1 MKGKKALQS
10 IYKYLQFYSHS
21 ITILHQ
27 IIHFLRKRI
36 SKVFLQISRVILKS
50 LLQSFRPNFGSLT
63 FGTITLKNDEEKGN
77 EESGKENFKVK
88 NKGKELYFVK

>member
-1 MKGKKALQS
+1 
-10 IYKYLQFYSHS
+10 
-21 ITILHQ
+21 
-27 IIHFLRKRI
+27 
-36 SKVFLQISRVILKS
+36 VFLQISRVILKS